1 MVDRTVV
8 LLALGSG
15 AALAWGAYEWL
26 RPLPLP
32 AAPSTP
38 ASTAAPPLSV
48 PTSYIGDIDAF
59 KEITERPLFTVGRRP
74 APKDASGAAK
84 EDTTTKTAAPADISD
99 MRLTAV
105 VSDGDRL
112 TALVEGPGG
121 KTEKLQV
128 GSRLNSWQV
137 DQIQDDRI
145 VLEAA
150 GQRQTLEV
158 YRFDVAPVAKR
169 APRRPPRLARRPR
182 VVPKPP
188 QPPQPRMGPDT
199 SPVQPEDSEPTSKDP
214 AQ

>member
-1 MVDRTVV
+1 MVDRSII

-15 AALAWGAYEWL
+15 AALSWGAYEWL

-74 APKDASGAAK
+74 ASKDPSGTVK
-84 EDTTTKTAAPADISD
+84 EDTTAKTAPPDDISA

-121 KTEKLQV
+121 KTEKLQI

-145 VLEAA
+145 VLEAG
-150 GQRQTLEV
+150 GQRKTLEV
-158 YRFDVAPVAKR
+158 YRFDVVPVVKR

-182 VVPKPP
+182 VVPT
-188 QPPQPRMGPDT
+188 PPQPRVGPDT
-199 SPVQPEDSEPTSKDP
+199 SPAQPDDSESKSKDP